1 MADQNQIEALYQKGF
16 DARCAGRYGEARLY
30 LESVLNQEPGHIRAR
45 HQMGLIQ
52 GFEGDFDGSLE
63 TLQTLSTQD
72 PNDLDVRYDLAMTQM
87 MLGMNDEAAHN
98 FGSLLP

>member
-1 MADQNQIEALYQKGF
+1 
-16 DARCAGRYGEARLY
+16 
-30 LESVLNQEPGHIRAR
+30 
-45 HQMGLIQ
+45 MGLIQ

-98 FGSLLP
+98 FRIIVAVNPSHEKARQQLAYF